1 MTMFYQMDYLLISN
15 DDVTTTFLPLLV
27 PDTYV
32 SMYMY
37 VCMYILTKP

>member
-15 DDVTTTFLPLLV
+15 DDVTAAFLPLLV

-32 SMYMY
+32 STYMN
-37 VCMYILTKP
+37 VYIF